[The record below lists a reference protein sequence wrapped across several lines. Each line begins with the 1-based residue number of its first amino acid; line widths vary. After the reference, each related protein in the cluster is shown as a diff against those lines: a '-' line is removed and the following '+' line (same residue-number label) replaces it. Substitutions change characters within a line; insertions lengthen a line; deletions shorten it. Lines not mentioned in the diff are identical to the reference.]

1 MAELYFMNNGTAT
14 RVDASDVDLNV
25 PYTIGK
31 TTGFISSGTHT
42 IDSKNTIFTDMIK
55 NRTFIGTV
63 QEAASQVWYNII
75 SVRHRNGESDGNQ
88 HGLML
93 YNNLTSN
100 SPLKLRQH
108 LTGIWST
115 ERTLYDSSFPEIIV
129 SSTQPSSSTAK
140 IWIQP

>member
-25 PYTIGK
+25 PYTSGK

-42 IDSKNTIFTDMIK
+42 IDSNNTIFTDMKK

-63 QEAASQVWYNII
+63 EEAKSKIWYNII
-75 SVRHRNGESDGNQ
+75 SVRHRNGENDGNQ
-88 HGLML
+88 YGLML

-100 SPLKLRQH
+100 SPLKLIQQS
-108 LTGIWST
+108 TGKWST
-115 ERTLYDSSFPEIIV
+115 DRTIYDSSFPEIIV
-129 SSTQPSSSTAK
+129 SSSQPSSSTAK